1 MKTDAAKCWATIG
14 TADPVCENNY
24 DSRAVCRI
32 KKWLNQCKESHQL
45 CRGGEGMF
53 MPRRALDLGLE
64 GIGDP
69 GDPVLVDTD
78 KQYPYVALSY
88 CWGSAK
94 EKWVLTKKINIE
106 QHRQS
111 LPFSQLPA
119 TLRDAIN
126 LTKKLGFRFIWVD
139 ALCIIQDD
147 YMDWVTEAATM
158 GDVYYN
164 ASLVLAANTSGD
176 CTLGLN
182 QEHLFGS
189 RAWQRSFVPF
199 HWAEGLNYV
208 GPLDPEPSK
217 SAVRSPRLSIKL
229 SWPPQKGVVCV
240 RLSRWIGH
248 TQLANSSL
256 IPPLDSRGWTFQET
270 ILARRV
276 VRFSITEMAWHCAEL
291 ERCECSFSDLGFD
304 KAEIKSTSVPPLI
317 QQYRTLHQVWRST
330 LAHERIASADD
341 LYQVW
346 KMLVQ
351 NYSTRYLTLREDK
364 LIAISGVARR
374 IEDALANCYGIQ
386 EKAYVAGVWKADL
399 MESLLWAAQSRP
411 GVDDGSLERNLLEV
425 EDESKVNAVRKA
437 IRAETRPGWVPDVP
451 RGWEGWLAKQRRQWS
466 LSLIRST
473 ILPSKVSEFVRWWLG
488 VSLHCEMIPSW
499 SWASIDSSIKFLRP
513 PALSD
518 SRPIRFIPAVEI
530 GSVVA
535 DEVTIGT
542 GTIKTNVLTLRGRII
557 PVEVRSVIIKPLDLF
572 NPTAKLQPATLIHNL
587 LHNWDRIRM
596 LQRSTAPSR
605 SQYFIRTSGYR
616 YYTFSPDKAEMYG
629 SSTELD
635 PLFEPPNPDAIPTEP
650 KPWPCFSSGDNRL
663 CGKQSCQCC
672 AGWTKP
678 AWALEMGKY
687 RWETSDGKTM
697 LCPVWL
703 ILEYLTNVPGA
714 CRRVG
719 VAYWH
724 LLGRE
729 TMGLDPFRQADT
741 RIISLW

>member
-1 MKTDAAKCWATIG
+1 
-14 TADPVCENNY
+14 
-24 DSRAVCRI
+24 
-32 KKWLNQCKESHQL
+32 
-45 CRGGEGMF
+45 
-53 MPRRALDLGLE
+53 
-64 GIGDP
+64 
-69 GDPVLVDTD
+69 
-78 KQYPYVALSY
+78 
-88 CWGSAK
+88 
-94 EKWVLTKKINIE
+94 
-106 QHRQS
+106 
-111 LPFSQLPA
+111 
-119 TLRDAIN
+119 
-126 LTKKLGFRFIWVD
+126 
-139 ALCIIQDD
+139 
-147 YMDWVTEAATM
+147 
-158 GDVYYN
+158 
-164 ASLVLAANTSGD
+164 
-176 CTLGLN
+176 
-182 QEHLFGS
+182 
-189 RAWQRSFVPF
+189 
-199 HWAEGLNYV
+199 
-208 GPLDPEPSK
+208 
-217 SAVRSPRLSIKL
+217 
-229 SWPPQKGVVCV
+229 
-240 RLSRWIGH
+240 
-248 TQLANSSL
+248 
-256 IPPLDSRGWTFQET
+256 
-270 ILARRV
+270 
-276 VRFSITEMAWHCAEL
+276 MAWHCAEL

-330 LAHERIASADD
+330 LAHERIASVDD

-399 MESLLWAAQSRP
+399 MESLIWVAQSRP
-411 GVDDGSLERNLLEV
+411 GVDDGSLERSLLEV

-451 RGWEGWLAKQRRQWS
+451 RSWEGWLAKQRRQWS

-473 ILPSKVSEFVRWWLG
+473 ILPSKVSEFVHWWLG
-488 VSLHCEMIPSW
+488 LSLHGEMIPSW
-499 SWASIDSSIKFLRP
+499 SWASMDSSIKFLRP

-518 SRPIRFIPAVEI
+518 SRPIKFIPTVEI
-530 GSVVA
+530 GSVVE
-535 DEVTIGT
+535 DKVTIGT
-542 GTIKTNVLTLRGRII
+542 GTVKTNVLTLRGRII

-672 AGWTKP
+672 AGWAKP

-703 ILEYLTNVPGA
+703 ILEYLTKLPGA

-729 TMGLDPFRQADT
+729 AMGLDPFRQADT
-741 RIISLW
+741 RTISLW

>member
-94 EKWVLTKKINIE
+94 EKWVLTKKINIG

-126 LTKKLGFRFIWVD
+126 LTKKLGFRFIWID

-176 CTLGLN
+176 CTL
-182 QEHLFGS
+182 
-189 RAWQRSFVPF
+189 
-199 HWAEGLNYV
+199 V
-208 GPLDPEPSK
+208 GPGN
-217 SAVRSPRLSIKL
+217 A
-229 SWPPQKGVVCV
+229 
-240 RLSRWIGH
+240 H
-248 TQLANSSL
+248 FSL

-276 VRFSITEMAWHCAEL
+276 VRLSLTEMAWHCAEL

-304 KAEIKSTSVPPLI
+304 KAEIKST
-317 QQYRTLHQVWRST
+317 T
-330 LAHERIASADD
+330 SADD

-364 LIAISGVARR
+364 LIAISGVAR
-374 IEDALANCYGIQ
+374 
-386 EKAYVAGVWKADL
+386 
-399 MESLLWAAQSRP
+399 
-411 GVDDGSLERNLLEV
+411 
-425 EDESKVNAVRKA
+425 
-437 IRAETRPGWVPDVP
+437 
-451 RGWEGWLAKQRRQWS
+451 
-466 LSLIRST
+466 
-473 ILPSKVSEFVRWWLG
+473 
-488 VSLHCEMIPSW
+488 
-499 SWASIDSSIKFLRP
+499 
-513 PALSD
+513 
-518 SRPIRFIPAVEI
+518 
-530 GSVVA
+530 
-535 DEVTIGT
+535 
-542 GTIKTNVLTLRGRII
+542 
-557 PVEVRSVIIKPLDLF
+557 
-572 NPTAKLQPATLIHNL
+572 
-587 LHNWDRIRM
+587 
-596 LQRSTAPSR
+596 
-605 SQYFIRTSGYR
+605 
-616 YYTFSPDKAEMYG
+616 
-629 SSTELD
+629 
-635 PLFEPPNPDAIPTEP
+635 
-650 KPWPCFSSGDNRL
+650 
-663 CGKQSCQCC
+663 
-672 AGWTKP
+672 
-678 AWALEMGKY
+678 
-687 RWETSDGKTM
+687 
-697 LCPVWL
+697 
-703 ILEYLTNVPGA
+703 
-714 CRRVG
+714 
-719 VAYWH
+719 
-724 LLGRE
+724 
-729 TMGLDPFRQADT
+729 
-741 RIISLW
+741 